1 MQKILLAMVILIFMG
16 MLTAFLLMHN
26 NSTTSVLTQ
35 PPITS
40 IPFVTSANASA
51 VLSPSATVS
60 PSHTEQSKIIIY
72 GAYILNNNTWGAP
85 PDEILTSGV
94 YLNDDGTFG
103 WYWNRQDP
111 KTKADVNGIL
121 PIYPSLRIGGN
132 PWEQSKLAHFPI
144 QLNAI
149 KSLSFVV
156 DYVYPE
162 APKGTYDLAYDLFF
176 LDTDKSSEHPE
187 IKTEVMI
194 WLQGTI
200 AQNPQTYKGE
210 FTDGYNTYGLY
221 SYVMSDGRLYD
232 AFIMKGP
239 PVFQAQYTIN
249 VKALLDKLD
258 LNPSWYLPGVELG
271 NEVLNGSG
279 KNAISKFAVDLN
291 GSTIER

>member
-1 MQKILLAMVILIFMG
+1 MQKILLAMVILIFVG
-16 MLTAFLLMHN
+16 MLAACSPMHN
-26 NSTTSVLTQ
+26 NSTTCVLTQ

-40 IPFVTSANASA
+40 IPLVTSANAYPN
-51 VLSPSATVS
+51 LSPSATVS

-85 PDEILTSGV
+85 PYEILTSGV

-149 KSLSFVV
+149 KSLRFVV

-200 AQNPQTYKGE
+200 AQNPQTYKGD
-210 FTDGYNTYGLY
+210 FTDGYNTYELY

-249 VKALLDKLD
+249 VKPLLDKLA

>member
-40 IPFVTSANASA
+40 IPFVTSANASPT
-51 VLSPSATVS
+51 LSPSATVT
-60 PSHTEQSKIIIY
+60 PSHTEQSKIIVY

-132 PWEQSKLAHFPI
+132 PWEQSKLAHCFLFPVRRHFWVSRNAT
-144 QLNAI
+144 QLKCWWMRLIMPVGSKATNW
-149 KSLSFVV
+149 S
-156 DYVYPE
+156 
-162 APKGTYDLAYDLFF
+162 
-176 LDTDKSSEHPE
+176 
-187 IKTEVMI
+187 
-194 WLQGTI
+194 WL
-200 AQNPQTYKGE
+200 
-210 FTDGYNTYGLY
+210 
-221 SYVMSDGRLYD
+221 
-232 AFIMKGP
+232 
-239 PVFQAQYTIN
+239 
-249 VKALLDKLD
+249 
-258 LNPSWYLPGVELG
+258 
-271 NEVLNGSG
+271 
-279 KNAISKFAVDLN
+279 
-291 GSTIER
+291 